1 MTLFIPS
8 DAATTPCDGE
18 NDRRVAD
25 KCVSIKLSD
34 YRSWFEARW
43 DCIQGGGG
51 LLSIEDAPTMTSVT
65 NYIGCYEHEFWIGG
79 TNVKWEWAPGKR
91 SNKLVL
97 YVSQTRV
104 VLIFS

>member
-43 DCIQGGGG
+43 DCIQGGDG

-65 NYIGCYEHEFWIGG
+65 SYIGCYEHEFWIGG
-79 TNVKWEWAPGKR
+79 TNVKWEWARSKR

-97 YVSQTRV
+97 NVSQTRV
-104 VLIFS
+104 ALIFS